1 MGASPRELP
10 RVNGFLLANL
20 TRPPPTLTLALSR
33 TEREYAPPSQPRGI
47 VGRMPAATQQAILDA
62 LGLSAMTSQAQRA
75 WDWAEKAVVEF
86 LGYTPCQ
93 AQYTKYVPMDE
104 SNVNTND
111 PVYVLNSSASRA
123 VPGFDFSARVIQL
136 RDLPVRSI
144 VSIFEDAT
152 GYFGQE
158 PNSFGPNTQLVQGSD
173 FFLKMDTDGLSWN
186 GQVVRRAFWFP
197 MTIGSVKITYVAGF
211 TDNELQT
218 TYSCFGEAVCI
229 AAQYRYLQMKAV
241 SLGQFP
247 DIASEGLGGG
257 ASATYRE
264 AVTYGEAIP
273 DRACDLIV
281 GYRSYVNERL

>member
-1 MGASPRELP
+1 
-10 RVNGFLLANL
+10 
-20 TRPPPTLTLALSR
+20 
-33 TEREYAPPSQPRGI
+33 
-47 VGRMPAATQQAILDA
+47 MPAATQQAILDA
-62 LGLSAMTSQAQRA
+62 LGLSSMTAQAQRA
-75 WDWAEKAVVEF
+75 WTWAEGAVVEF
-86 LGYTPCQ
+86 LGYNPCQ
-93 AQYTKYVPMDE
+93 AQYTKYVPQE
-104 SNVNTND
+104 EGNQQTND
-111 PVYVLNSSASRA
+111 PVYVLDSSASRA
-123 VPGFDFSARVIQL
+123 VPGFYYNPRIIQL

-158 PNSFGPNTQLVQGSD
+158 PNSFPANTQLVQGSD

-211 TDNELQT
+211 TDGELET

-247 DIASEGLGGG
+247 DIKSEGLGGG
-257 ASATYRE
+257 ANAQY
-264 AVTYGEAIP
+264 ADAFTYGEAIP
-273 DRACDLIV
+273 DRACDLLM
-281 GYRSYVNERL
+281 GYRSFANEAL